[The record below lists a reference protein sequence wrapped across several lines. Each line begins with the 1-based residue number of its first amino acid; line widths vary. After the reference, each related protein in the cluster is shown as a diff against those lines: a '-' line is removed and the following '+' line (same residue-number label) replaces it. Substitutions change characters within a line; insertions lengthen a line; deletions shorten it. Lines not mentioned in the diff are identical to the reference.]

1 MTEKLNIVQSTTEPD
16 KRNIWLKDNELKK
29 FGAKG
34 WSTIG
39 GKGGGV
45 SLDGPEVS
53 ELSGEEL
60 VPISDNGKNKVI
72 TVNNL
77 LNIGKEICNII
88 SDYSTAGIAN
98 YSEVLDAL
106 VNINNSTKCFVMS
119 NDNTKDF
126 SVAVIPYINYNSDK
140 KTISVMTLYDD
151 VSGPALTKYE
161 FSSEN
166 GHMTKISGSLLGKWD
181 K

>member
-39 GKGGGV
+39 GKGGGT
-45 SLDGPEVS
+45 SLDGPQVS
-53 ELSGEEL
+53 ELSGNEL
-60 VPISDNGKNKVI
+60 VPISDNGENKVI

-77 LNIGKEICNII
+77 LNSGKEICNII
-88 SDYSTAGIAN
+88 LDSGTGGMTN

-106 VNINNSTKCFVMS
+106 VNSKNSTKCFVMS
-119 NDNTKDF
+119 DDNTLEASAIGIPYMVYNRNKKNDF
-126 SVAVIPYINYNSDK
+126 SYN
-140 KTISVMTLYDD
+140 
-151 VSGPALTKYE
+151 AL
-161 FSSEN
+161 
-166 GHMTKISGSLLGKWD
+166 
-181 K
+181 

>member
-45 SLDGPEVS
+45 SLDSPQVS
-53 ELSGEEL
+53 ELSGHEL
-60 VPISDNGKNKVI
+60 VPINDNGENKVI

-77 LNIGKEICNII
+77 LNSGKEICNVILGY
-88 SDYSTAGIAN
+88 DTGGVVN

-106 VNINNSTKCFVMS
+106 VNINNSNKCFVIS
-119 NDNTKDF
+119 YNDTKNA
-126 SVAVIPYINYNSDK
+126 SVSIILSIAYDSDK
-140 KTISVMTLYDD
+140 KTISFITLYDD
-151 VSGPALTKYE
+151 VRRPAITKYE
-161 FSSEN
+161 FSSED
-166 GHMTKISGSLLGKWD
+166 GHINKVSISPLTEWR
-181 K
+181 